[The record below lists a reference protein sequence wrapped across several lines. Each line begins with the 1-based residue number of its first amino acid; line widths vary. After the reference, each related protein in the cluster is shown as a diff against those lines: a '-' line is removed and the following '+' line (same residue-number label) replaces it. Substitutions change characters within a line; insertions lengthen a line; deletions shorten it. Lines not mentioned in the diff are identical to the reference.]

1 MNRNSV
7 IAALSVLALLV
18 AVSACKGKDEGA
30 AERAGKSID
39 SAMENTGNNMGE
51 AVDAAK
57 QKVDEAAA
65 AAKKKMDEMA
75 GDDHAADQ

>member
-1 MNRNSV
+1 MKRNSV
-7 IAALSVLALLV
+7 IVALSVLALVV
-18 AVSACKGKDEGA
+18 AMSACKGKEEGA

-39 SAMENTGNNMGE
+39 NAMQNAGNNMDQ

-57 QKVDEAAA
+57 QQVDEAAA

-75 GDDHAADQ
+75 GDDRSGAE